1 MRFDYSLTKKPV
13 MIPAISLMT
22 IYKIQEDLSYN
33 VYRNDISRRGF
44 VALRTTEGRGIL
56 DIEGLDSIE
65 VHSNSLIIFENSKIN
80 HYMCAH
86 NKWTFWW
93 FEFLLDGTLDL
104 PTNKVLEVAYGEN
117 EYIECTN
124 CLELIRKDI
133 DASNALASAQFGLL
147 FHKWSYSLRDMKLN
161 SNPHNETV
169 NRAIHIMYANI
180 SEDLLIS
187 DIAKQVGF
195 SSRRFQ
201 QIFKDAIGMTPKQ
214 YFTFIRLKK
223 SEQLLLNTSCP
234 ISQISH
240 ELGFSSPFHF
250 SKAFKEFYGICAYE
264 YRKKH
269 LPAPGL

>member
-22 IYKIQEDLSYN
+22 VYKIQEDLTYN
-33 VYRNDISRRGF
+33 VYRNDVCRRGF
-44 VALRTTEGRGIL
+44 VALRTIEGGGIL

-65 VHSNSLIIFENSKIN
+65 VHANTLIVFENPKIN

-93 FEFLLDGTLDL
+93 FEFLLGGTLDL
-104 PTNKVLEVAYGEN
+104 PLNKVLEVTGTEN
-117 EYIECTN
+117 EYMECTN

-147 FHKWSYSLRDMKLN
+147 FHKWIYSLREIKLT
-161 SNPHNETV
+161 SNPHNEII
-169 NRAIHIMYANI
+169 NKAIHIMYEHI

-187 DIAKQVGF
+187 DVAKQVGF

-201 QIFKDAIGMTPKQ
+201 QIFKDAVGMTPKQ
-214 YFTFIRLKK
+214 YFTSIRLKK
-223 SEQLLLNTSCP
+223 SEQLLLNTSCS
-234 ISQISH
+234 ISQISY

-250 SKAFKEFYGICAYE
+250 SKAFKEFYGICASE
-264 YRKKH
+264 YRKIH
-269 LPAPGL
+269 LPASGL